1 MDSFIAHKKIVN
13 ENLEIQ
19 SVIEHCTNVAGK
31 GAEYSADIGTAS
43 LAGLLGLI
51 HDFGKLNVDFRE
63 YILGHNDVRRGEID
77 HSYAGA
83 KYLMQI
89 AESTGDKKLIETAA
103 FASRIVVSHHGLHD
117 WIDENGDNYF
127 ERRISLNDRFTEIKD
142 NIKKYISDE
151 EILKLLEHAGGEY
164 GVIRKKI
171 IQLCGDK
178 DKVKLAFYFGQFER
192 LMLSVLVD
200 ADRTDTADFM
210 RGKETEVSYNNKYNN
225 KHNNEHD
232 NKHEAGLWTKFYNCL
247 EGISESYR
255 NNTDRISKL
264 RCDISDRCNAFADH
278 EIGICRL
285 IVPTGGGKTLSSLR
299 FAVNYCRKYRK
310 DRIFY
315 IAPFMSI
322 LEQNSGVFKQILGE
336 EYVLEHHSDM
346 FSRIQDEDEL
356 EEYELRSDKWD
367 MPVITTTLVQFM
379 NTLFKDHMDSVRR
392 MHRLCNS
399 VIIIDEVQ
407 SIPAKCV
414 SMFNMAMNFISKI
427 GGASIILCSAT
438 QPTFEKTKYS
448 LDFDEKIS
456 MTGDYFN
463 DFEEFKRNSIISMV
477 RQSGYSYKEAADFC
491 IEKSDDAG
499 SVLFITNTKRS
510 ASELFQLLIESRQ
523 TDKTILHL
531 STNMCPEHRRNTI
544 EKMRDLLK
552 QEKKVI
558 CITTQLIEA
567 GVDVSF
573 PCVIRSLAGLD
584 NAAQAA
590 GRCNRNGEMDRCCN
604 VYLLN
609 LQEERLGNLKDIK
622 ISQNISWQMLNNE
635 KYKDLLAVDT
645 MSDYFQKYYMERE
658 RELDYRVYDLDVET
672 SLVDLLSVNRNRW
685 LMKNDKFSVCAQAF
699 KTAGKEFSMIDD
711 NTTAVLVPYN
721 NEAKELISML
731 YSEPDDYEIMKILRR
746 AQKYTVGLYEQMLSA
761 LKEEN
766 ALDYLSC
773 GIIVLKE
780 EYYDGRLGVVLHG
793 KAMDLLIF

>member
-1 MDSFIAHKKIVN
+1 MDCFIAHKKIVN

-19 SVIEHCTNVAGK
+19 SVIEHCTNAADK
-31 GAEYSADIGTAS
+31 GAEYANHIGAAS
-43 LAGLLGLI
+43 IAGLLGLI

-89 AESTGDKKLIETAA
+89 AEGTGDKKLIETAS
-103 FASRIVVSHHGLHD
+103 FVSRIVVSHHGLHD
-117 WIDENGDNYF
+117 WIDENGDKYF
-127 ERRISLNDRFTEIKD
+127 ERRISSQSRYIEIKE
-142 NIKKYISDE
+142 NIRKYISDE
-151 EILKLLEHAGGEY
+151 EILELLEKAGVEY
-164 GVIRKKI
+164 GAIRKKLF
-171 IQLCGDK
+171 QLCSDK

-210 RGKETEVSYNNKYNN
+210 SGTETEVSYDNK
-225 KHNNEHD
+225 HD
-232 NKHEAGLWTKFYNCL
+232 NKHDDGLWSKFYDNV
-247 EGISESYR
+247 ESISESYR

-264 RCDISDRCNAFADH
+264 RCDISDRCCAFADH

-299 FAVNYCRKYRK
+299 FAVNYCRKYK
-310 DRIFY
+310 KERIFY

-322 LEQNSGVFKQILGE
+322 LEQNSSVFKQILGE
-336 EYVLEHHSDM
+336 EYVIEHHSDM
-346 FSRIQDEDEL
+346 FSRLQNDDEL

-367 MPVITTTLVQFM
+367 MPVIATTLVQFM
-379 NTLFKDHMDSVRR
+379 NTIFKDRMDSVRR

-407 SIPAKCV
+407 SVPAKCV
-414 SMFNMAMNFISKI
+414 SMFNLAMNFISKI
-427 GGASIILCSAT
+427 GGASIVLCSAT
-438 QPTFEKTKYS
+438 QPAFEKTKYPLS
-448 LDFDEKIS
+448 FDERIS
-456 MTGDYFN
+456 MTGDYFK

-491 IEKSDDAG
+491 IDKCTDEG
-499 SVLFITNTKRS
+499 SVLFITNTKKS
-510 ASELFQLLIESRQ
+510 ASELFKLLIESQ
-523 TDKTILHL
+523 HTNTTILHL
-531 STNMCPEHRRNTI
+531 STNMCPENRRDTI
-544 EKMRDLLK
+544 QNMRDLLEQK
-552 QEKKVI
+552 QKVI

-573 PCVIRSLAGLD
+573 PCVIRSLAGFD

-590 GRCNRNGEMDRCCN
+590 GRCNRNGEIDRCCN
-604 VYLLN
+604 VYILN
-609 LQEERLGNLKDIK
+609 LREERLGNLKDIR
-622 ISQNISWQMLNNE
+622 IAQDISWQMLNNE

-645 MSDYFQKYYMERE
+645 MTDYFQKYYKERE
-658 RELDYRVYDLDVET
+658 KELNYRVYDLDVET

-685 LMKNDKFSVCAQAF
+685 LMKNDDFSICAQAF

-721 NEAKELISML
+721 AEAEEMISML
-731 YSEPDDYEIMKILRR
+731 YSESDDYKIMKILRR
-746 AQKYTVGLYEQMLSA
+746 SQKYIVGLYKQAVSA
-761 LKEEN
+761 LIEEN

-773 GIIVLKE
+773 GIILLKK
-780 EYYDGRLGVVLHG
+780 EYYDERLGVVLKG
-793 KAMDLLIF
+793 KSMDLLMF